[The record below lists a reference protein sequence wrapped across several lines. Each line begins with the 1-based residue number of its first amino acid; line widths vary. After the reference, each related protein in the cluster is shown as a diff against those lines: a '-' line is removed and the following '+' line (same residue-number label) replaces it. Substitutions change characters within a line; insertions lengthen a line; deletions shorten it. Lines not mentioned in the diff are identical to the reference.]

1 MTIHEHLIPVRELLA
16 QRFGAIA
23 SEFRGDLTLTI
34 AAEHIPAVARLL
46 RETLGFEML
55 STITAVDYWPQL
67 TPRIHVVYIF
77 TSQSKGIFLTVRV
90 PLDEGNLEAPSI
102 HDVYFNADWHERE
115 VFDMFGVRFTGHPD
129 LRRILMPFDWEGHPL
144 RKDYPLG
151 YEEVQFSFNHAEI
164 QQRKPHPT
172 E

>member
-1 MTIHEHLIPVRELLA
+1 MTNEHFISVRDALM
-16 QRFGAIA
+16 QRFAAIP
-23 SEFRGDLTLTI
+23 SEFRGDLTLTL
-34 AAEHIPAVARLL
+34 AAQHILSAAKLL

-55 STITAVDYWPQL
+55 SGITAVDYWPEL
-67 TPRIHVVYIF
+67 TPRLHLIYIF
-77 TSQSKGIFLTVRV
+77 TSHSKGVFITVRV
-90 PLDEGNLEAPSI
+90 PLNEDALEVQSI
-102 HDVYFNADWHERE
+102 HEVYFNADWHERE
-115 VFDMFGVRFTGHPD
+115 VFDMFGVRFEGHPD

-164 QQRKPHPT
+164 QQRKPRPT